1 MSIKTAFRAN
11 FKEKLGLGNRGNYM
25 KHHARITP
33 VPAFYR
39 QGTLNQHQFKINDV
53 EYEWTR
59 NSYFKKVSI
68 IPPGMVFGEQAL
80 ISDCT
85 RAATIKAE
93 GNMVEFAT
101 LARNE
106 FVGCVRKAEEAF
118 QGKKIAFLRNLLPF

>member
-1 MSIKTAFRAN
+1 MSIKSAFKSA
-11 FKEKLGLGNRGNYM
+11 FKAKLGLNNKGNYM
-25 KHHARITP
+25 KHHARIAP
-33 VPAFYR
+33 VPTFYR

-80 ISDCT
+80 IEQVT

-93 GNMVEFAT
+93 GNIVEFAT

-118 QGKKIAFLRNLLPF
+118 